1 MKVLFVITKADE
13 IGGAQIHIRDLS
25 TRLIEDECEVEV
37 IVGEDGA
44 LVSELTNRNIP
55 VHIVPTLVRNIDPI
69 KDFKTI
75 LSIRAL
81 IKELKPDLISLHSSK
96 AGIVGRLAAALT
108 KVPVIF
114 TAHGWAF
121 ANGVGK
127 KQQQLYIFIEKMM
140 APLAKKIITVSKQ
153 DKELALKYNVASHE
167 KQVVIHNGMPEL
179 DLNPKEK
186 SLTPNKNKTINM
198 ISVAR
203 FSEQKD
209 HKTMFLALSELTDL
223 DWRLQLVGKGPL
235 LEQYQQ
241 LAAELGIAKR
251 IEFMGERHDVAQLLS
266 NSDIFL
272 LISNWE
278 GFPRSI
284 LEAMRAGISVIASD
298 VGGSSESLIDNETG
312 FLIKRGD
319 VRMLKDK
326 IRYLIENPNLREQL
340 GAAGYARYKA
350 NFTFEAMYTKTKALY
365 ASLLTPH

>member
-25 TRLIEDECEVEV
+25 TRLIKDGCHVEV
-37 IVGEDGA
+37 IVGEEGA
-44 LVSELTNRNIP
+44 LVSELTSRNIP

-69 KDFKTI
+69 KDFKAI
-75 LSIRAL
+75 LSIRYL
-81 IKELKPDLISLHSSK
+81 IKELKPNLISLHSSK
-96 AGIVGRLAAALT
+96 AGIVGRLAAAFT

-127 KQQQLYIFIEKMM
+127 KQQKLYVFIERMM

-153 DKELALKYNVASHE
+153 DKELALKYNVASNE

-179 DLNPKEK
+179 DLNPTDKIRADG
-186 SLTPNKNKTINM
+186 KTVNM

-235 LEQYQQ
+235 LEHYQQ
-241 LAAELGIAKR
+241 LAEQLGILKR
-251 IEFMGERHDVAQLLS
+251 IEFLGERHDVAQLLS
-266 NSDIFL
+266 NSDVFL

-298 VGGSSESLIDNETG
+298 VGGSSESIIDNETG

-326 IRYLIENPNLREQL
+326 IRYLIENPNLREQF